1 MKTLQDDLR
10 LPTLP
15 THIECFDNSNLQG
28 SEPVAACVVFRQ
40 GKPAKKHY
48 RHYNIKDVAGIDDF
62 ASMEE
67 VVFRRYRRLLS
78 EKKQLPHLIVVDG
91 GKGQLSSA
99 LKSLEKLG
107 LRGKIGIIG
116 IAKKLEEI
124 YFPDDP
130 VPLYIDKN
138 SESLKLIQN
147 LRNEAHRFGIEFHRL
162 KRSGTMTQ
170 SLLENIPG
178 VGAKSIEKLYVRFKS
193 VEGIKLAT
201 MEELAVEIGQSRA
214 KTVKAF
220 LEGRVS

>member
-1 MKTLQDDLR
+1 
-10 LPTLP
+10 
-15 THIECFDNSNLQG
+15 
-28 SEPVAACVVFRQ
+28 VAACVVFRH
-40 GKPAKKHY
+40 GKPAKKDY

-67 VVFRRYRRLLS
+67 VVYRRYRRLLE
-78 EKKQLPHLIVVDG
+78 EKMQLPQLIVIDG

-99 LKSLEKLG
+99 LNSLEKLG
-107 LRGKIGIIG
+107 LRGRIGIIG

-162 KRSGTMTQ
+162 KRSGSMTQ

-178 VGAKSIEKLYVRFKS
+178 IGSKSIERLYVRFKS

-201 MEELAVEIGQSRA
+201 LEEMADEIGQNRA
-214 KTVKAF
+214 MTVKAF
-220 LEGRVS
+220 LKGEAS